1 MIAASW
7 RDWVM
12 VFQITK
18 NTTKSASY
26 GKWRPAALGPACVK
40 TQKRPHLVPSKLD
53 RVSDEVGLNGKGVIS
68 LEALQ
73 ILDSPQLILTSTITF
88 F

>member
-7 RDWVM
+7 RDWDM

-18 NTTKSASY
+18 NTIKVQQNRKCRT
-26 GKWRPAALGPACVK
+26 AAFGPACVK
-40 TQKRPHLVPSKLD
+40 TQKRPHVIPFKLD
-53 RVSDEVGLNGKGVIS
+53 WVSGEVGLCWIEIIGSEASQIPYS
-68 LEALQ
+68 LR
-73 ILDSPQLILTSTITF
+73 LILTSTIAF